1 MSNKQLLTKKE
12 LGNIVYES
20 LTDKLQLAL
29 DACGLGGEWVG
40 GAIGAMFGG
49 VGVAPGAVIGATAG
63 GICDIASGLIDLVNG
78 RILMALLSFLAAIP
92 VVGAAFGGGKA
103 FIKAAKYVYGPL
115 KAIVGSKR
123 ATKTYKASKTAGGKL
138 AARAKSAIR
147 GEKRDRLVVAA
158 YNSLMSGEAKTE
170 EEAMAYA
177 EQAVKVQD
185 ILKDNRKM
193 IDDMFVRLRKYDALD
208 ESSALG
214 DKIDQAEEMLDGFIL
229 NLDELTELPEG
240 ADLELDGDVA
250 IERWQRLAGVV

>member
-1 MSNKQLLTKKE
+1 
-12 LGNIVYES
+12 
-20 LTDKLQLAL
+20 
-29 DACGLGGEWVG
+29 
-40 GAIGAMFGG
+40 
-49 VGVAPGAVIGATAG
+49 
-63 GICDIASGLIDLVNG
+63 
-78 RILMALLSFLAAIP
+78 
-92 VVGAAFGGGKA
+92 
-103 FIKAAKYVYGPL
+103 
-115 KAIVGSKR
+115 
-123 ATKTYKASKTAGGKL
+123 
-138 AARAKSAIR
+138 
-147 GEKRDRLVVAA
+147 
-158 YNSLMSGEAKTE
+158 MSGEAKTE